1 MINKVFAFI
10 ILFSTMAMML
20 TISVSADDTEL
31 PSEYYELVE
40 ELPQDISE
48 RLPEEIYSEDTVKV
62 AEGIEKLVSA
72 EYLIDFLSSLF
83 EVELGASLVLLGR
96 LCGLLLISA
105 VFAAFKSSIA
115 SATLSNAFGFCTT
128 CAMFGAIVET
138 LNVQMS
144 AVSLFF
150 ERLNSLMVGMVP
162 ITCSVWAIGGNV
174 STAANAAGTLYAF
187 LAVSEVICAKGII
200 PVCSLCTV
208 FAICRGVSPTLRL
221 EGFSSAIRRCYTFL
235 IGLIMTILL
244 AVLSSQSIL
253 SSSADTIGARGAK
266 MITATIIPVVGG
278 SVSETLRTLGASVQY
293 IKSVIGVS
301 AIAFIVILLLPTLIS
316 LIVRRFVY
324 LIAGSVADLL
334 GCERESRLI
343 CEIGNVSGFMIA
355 VVSMCSVMFILGFN
369 IFIRTT
375 VAVG

>member
-1 MINKVFAFI
+1 MINKVFSFVM
-10 ILFSTMAMML
+10 LFSAMVLLL
-20 TISVSADDTEL
+20 TVSVSAEETAL

-40 ELPQDISE
+40 ELPQEISE
-48 RLPEEIYSEDTVKV
+48 RLPEGIYSGNTSEV
-62 AEGIEKLVSA
+62 AGGIEELVSA
-72 EYLIDFLSSLF
+72 EYLIDFLSGLL
-83 EVELGASLVLLGR
+83 EVELGESLALLGK

-105 VFAAFKSSIA
+105 VFAVFKSSISSEA
-115 SATLSNAFGFCTT
+115 ISSAFGFCST
-128 CAMFGAIVET
+128 CAMFCAIVET
-138 LNVQMS
+138 LNSQMDS
-144 AVSLFF
+144 VSLFF

-162 ITCSVWAIGGNV
+162 ITCSVLAMGGNV
-174 STAANAAGTLYAF
+174 STAASALGTLYAF
-187 LAVSEVICAKGII
+187 LAVSEVICARGII

-208 FAICRGVSPTLRL
+208 FAICRGISPTLRL
-221 EGFSSAIRRCYTFL
+221 EGFSSAIRRCYTFS

-253 SSSADTIGARGAK
+253 SSSADTIGARSAK
-266 MITATIIPVVGG
+266 VITATIIPVVGG

-316 LIVRRFVY
+316 LIARRFVY

-343 CEIGNVSGFMIA
+343 GEIGNVSGFMIA
-355 VVSMCSVMFILGFN
+355 VVSMSSVMFILGFN